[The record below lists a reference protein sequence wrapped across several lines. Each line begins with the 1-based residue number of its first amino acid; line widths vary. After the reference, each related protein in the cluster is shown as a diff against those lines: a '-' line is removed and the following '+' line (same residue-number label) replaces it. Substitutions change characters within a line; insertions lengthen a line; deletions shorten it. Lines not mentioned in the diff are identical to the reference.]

1 MPKFSFSAHPY
12 LLGFEGL
19 DMLLERS
26 VKTNGDGY
34 PPYNIEQP
42 DEDRFRI
49 SLALAGFSI
58 CDLSVV
64 VDGSQL
70 VVRGERKES
79 GNPHDFIHRGISE
92 RQFQRVFVLAEC
104 IEVVS
109 AVFENGLLHLD
120 LRRIVAEARVEN
132 IPILSTL
139 IESHN

>member
-19 DMLLERS
+19 EMLLERS
-26 VKTNGDGY
+26 AKTNGDGY

-42 DEDRFRI
+42 ADNRFRI

-70 VVRGERKES
+70 VVSGARKES
-79 GNPHDFIHRGISE
+79 DGQHDFIHRGISE

-104 IEVVS
+104 IEVVG
-109 AVFENGLLHLD
+109 ATFENGLLHLD
-120 LRRIVAEARVEN
+120 LRRNISDAGVVN
-132 IPILSTL
+132 IPIS
-139 IESHN
+139 